1 MAAPDPTQTF
11 LVDILPAADQTFA
24 VALNPTVDQTF
35 AITTMRVFETGQNI
49 SFAAGFDIGSTISY
63 EPPESDDEVDVT
75 FVSCDFN
82 WTTIS
87 YDPDA
92 ESTCEVIRPDSGLLY
107 PRGDR

>member
-11 LVDILPAADQTFA
+11 LVDIIPAADQTFA
-24 VALNPTVDQTF
+24 VALNPAADQTF
-35 AITTMRVFETGQNI
+35 AITTMLVFETGRNI
-49 SFAAGFDIGSTISY
+49 LFTSGFGIGSTISY
-63 EPPESDDEVDVT
+63 EPPEAGEQDITLVPL
-75 FVSCDFN
+75 DFH

-92 ESTCEVIRPDSGLLY
+92 EGTCEVIRPDSGLLY

>member
-24 VALNPTVDQTF
+24 VSLNPTVDQTF
-35 AITTMRVFETGQNI
+35 AVTTMLVFETGQNI

-63 EPPESDDEVDVT
+63 EPPEAEDLDVT

-82 WTTIS
+82 WTTTP
-87 YDPDA
+87 YDPNA
-92 ESTCEVIRPDSGLLY
+92 EETCEVIRPDSGLLY